1 MIFVGIGSNLPSNI
15 YGPPQANC
23 EAAVEILEE
32 KNVHILERARWYES
46 APVPVSN
53 QPWFVNGVVTVSTT
67 HSPQSLLDLLH
78 DIEHTFGRVRRVR
91 NEARILDLDLIA
103 YDDLVIEGMEGPVL
117 PHPRLH
123 ERAFVLLP
131 MRELAPEWVH
141 PVLET
146 GIGELVSGLPA
157 NQKIRPL

>member
-1 MIFVGIGSNLPSNI
+1 M
-15 YGPPQANC
+15 
-23 EAAVEILEE
+23 EILEE

-103 YDDLVIEGMEGPVL
+103 YDDLVIEGVEGPVL